1 MTSALDAQLAELLK
15 RCSEN
20 CAGRGSKVVSMSED
34 AARLE
39 LLWLQYLTTSQ
50 LTGTANCLL
59 EGTRSAIREGVSCV
73 ALGLVRPALNSLRLQ
88 IDLVL
93 GWLYFKDHAVEWG
106 RVQCT
111 GDGFKMKTEL
121 LKYISDSYD
130 RFGARFGIL
139 RECKTRTQDDPY
151 RLLSAHIHGQ
161 SQYVLPQVQV
171 PSDIVASTV
180 AQDEAVMLQRECSE
194 FLTDVLWSIYAERWS
209 SLPSDLV
216 GTLDKRFVSVAQRA
230 AFYA

>member
-1 MTSALDAQLAELLK
+1 MTVSLDIQLTELVKL
-15 RCSEN
+15 CSEN
-20 CAGRGSKVVSMSED
+20 CAGRGSKVVSLSED

-50 LTGTANCLL
+50 LTGTADCLL
-59 EGTRSAIREGVSCV
+59 EGTRSAIREGASCI

-106 RVQCT
+106 RIQST
-111 GDGFKMKTEL
+111 GDGFKMKAEL
-121 LKYISDSYD
+121 LRYFSESYD

-161 SQYVLPQVQV
+161 SQYVLPQVQA
-171 PSDIVASTV
+171 PSDIVASAV
-180 AQDEAVMLQRECSE
+180 AQDEAIMLQRECSE
-194 FLTDVLWSIYAERWS
+194 LVTDVLWSIFADRWS

-216 GTLDKRFVSVAQRA
+216 STLDQRFASPAQRA
-230 AFYA
+230 TFYA